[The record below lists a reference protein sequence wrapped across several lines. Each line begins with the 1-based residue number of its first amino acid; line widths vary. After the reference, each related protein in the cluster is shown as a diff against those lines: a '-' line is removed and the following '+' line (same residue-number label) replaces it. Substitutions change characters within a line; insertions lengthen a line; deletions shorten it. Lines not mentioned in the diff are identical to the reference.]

1 MSYKFMKHPTQG
13 FIKGVK
19 DASPDVIAQLE
30 SQGWYQCQ
38 SRSDT
43 TPYKA
48 PAKKAKKT
56 KKAE

>member
-1 MSYKFMKHPTQG
+1 MKHPTQG

-38 SRSDT
+38 DRSDA

>member
-1 MSYKFMKHPTQG
+1 MKHPTQG

-19 DASPDVIAQLE
+19 DSSPDVIAQLE

-38 SRSDT
+38 SRSDA

-48 PAKKAKKT
+48 PAKK
-56 KKAE
+56 KAEKAE